1 MNSHQKLAR
10 FVAPGV
16 LVTLLAAGEA
26 TALAD
31 PPAPPSRPGLPTGAP
46 YTHGTYVAMGDSRA
60 AGGSATLTADYQLN
74 PCRRSGDNYPSM
86 VRDRIKPR
94 TYIDISC
101 IGAKSANLRNH
112 PQMMGLRQTNDPLGS
127 MTGSMT
133 GSLAF
138 PIAAQLPQVPR
149 TAQVITVSTGGND
162 LDWAEILKKC
172 NIRAR
177 KNCSKNPAIK
187 ARARQGLSRLT
198 VQATTSLRAIRGRA
212 PQAQIFTVG
221 LGGFIGKHGCRQV
234 QLSTADAVWFNNL
247 FKEANTRLRAATEG
261 VGGKLIDV
269 TDPGHDACSGRAWFF
284 GRNAPQG
291 NMAFHLNTTGRAV
304 VANRIAGSIRR

>member
-1 MNSHQKLAR
+1 MLAR
-10 FVAPGV
+10 FAVPGV
-16 LVTLLAAGEA
+16 LLTLVATGEA
-26 TALAD
+26 TALA
-31 PPAPPSRPGLPTGAP
+31 APPTPLAGAP

-94 TYIDISC
+94 TYLDISC

-112 PQMMGLRQTNDPLGS
+112 PQVMGLRQTNDPLGS
-127 MTGSMT
+127 ATGSMT

-138 PIAAQLPQVPR
+138 PIPAQLPQVPR
-149 TAQVITVSTGGND
+149 NAQVITVSTGGND

-172 NIRAR
+172 NIRSR
-177 KNCSKNPAIK
+177 KNCSKNPRIIGQ
-187 ARARQGLSRLT
+187 ARRGLNRLS
-198 VQATTSLRAIRGRA
+198 VQSTTSFRAIRGRA
-212 PQAQIFTVG
+212 PQAQIFAVG

-247 FKEANTRLRAATEG
+247 FKEANNRLRTAVAG
-261 VGGKLIDV
+261 VGGRLIEV
-269 TDPGHDACSGRAWFF
+269 TDPGHDACSGRPWFY
-284 GRNAPQG
+284 GRTAPAG